1 MKVSNSGRNL
11 STPAVAEHKT
21 SFLGALSYG
30 IAGMTGSL
38 GEKWQIFGWQYD
50 EVWKYRS
57 GMLKYDISRIKI
69 IDQYL

>member
-11 STPAVAEHKT
+11 STPAVAEHET

-38 GEKWQIFGWQYD
+38 GEK
-50 EVWKYRS
+50 
-57 GMLKYDISRIKI
+57 
-69 IDQYL
+69 